1 MTLDPAFQG
10 GDYQAQ
16 PEKGIQAF
24 SLIWTGWLYSQEWWR
39 RELWR
44 TGEPAGITL
53 QQVMDKYRKEF
64 IPGADANDLIAQM
77 RAWQAHDVG
86 TTPGLWVNPIE
97 INRTGPTYTIETL
110 EALPPG
116 PEYFWILGADQLANF
131 CTWRRWDDI
140 AARVRLVVAQ
150 RPGTE
155 LAAPEQLEA
164 WLQAHDQ
171 TLVRLPFE
179 PLDVSANEI
188 RQRIGRG
195 ESTSDLIPS
204 AVAQYIDNNGLYR
217 QHHA

>member
-1 MTLDPAFQG
+1 MRIGLLGGSFDPVHSAHLALATTALATLALDLVH
-10 GDYQAQ
+10 
-16 PEKGIQAF
+16 
-24 SLIWTGWLYSQEWWR
+24 LI
-39 RELWR
+39 
-44 TGEPAGITL
+44 PAGQPWQRPPL
-53 QQVMDKYRKEF
+53 
-64 IPGADANDLIAQM
+64 GASPTHRLAMMHLA
-77 RAWQAHDVG
+77 VG

-110 EALPPG
+110 EALLPG

-155 LAAPEQLEA
+155 LAAPEQLAA